1 MLYKW
6 RLRWQKQ
13 MMIKKRNGCFCFFSS
28 SIIAFYSVFFFFFL
42 ISRLKDYHQRPA
54 KCCQTTRRGHDTYH
68 ILHHGVCPLRSTGNL
83 LIRFIFVEITLRWG
97 FVLKLSFISW
107 CLLSGRPKS
116 NVGNLRSCNFR
127 IFFSKT
133 ATMATI

>member
-1 MLYKW
+1 
-6 RLRWQKQ
+6 
-13 MMIKKRNGCFCFFSS
+13 MMIKKRNGCFSFF
-28 SIIAFYSVFFFFFL
+28 FFNNSFLFSLSFFFL

-97 FVLKLSFISW
+97 FVLKLSFISR

-127 IFFSKT
+127 IFLSKT

>member
-1 MLYKW
+1 MTKADDD
-6 RLRWQKQ
+6 KE
-13 MMIKKRNGCFCFFSS
+13 KKRLLLLFFFFNNSFLFS
-28 SIIAFYSVFFFFFL
+28 LFFFFL

-116 NVGNLRSCNFR
+116 NVGNLRSWLLYNTSCNFR

-133 ATMATI
+133 ATMTTI